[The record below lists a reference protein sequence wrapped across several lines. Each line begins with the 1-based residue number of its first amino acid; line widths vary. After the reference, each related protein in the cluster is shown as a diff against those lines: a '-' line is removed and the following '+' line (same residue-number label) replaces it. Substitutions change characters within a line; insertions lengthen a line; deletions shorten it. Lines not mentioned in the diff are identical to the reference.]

1 MNKDTNAG
9 HILIVDDNSTNI
21 DILVHTLR
29 DKYQIGI
36 AKNGKK
42 ALEYAFNYNP
52 GLILLDI
59 MMPDMDGYE
68 VCKRLKEDE
77 RTRDIAVIFISAMN
91 DVSDKTKGFELGA
104 VDFITK
110 PFNSAEV
117 NARVKT
123 HLSIISMQEEL
134 SNRNI
139 ILEKKVAEKTKLI
152 NQILDSTIMVMARMA
167 ESTDPYTAGHQARV
181 SKLAFLIARHMG
193 LDSNK
198 SDAIRTAGLLHDI
211 GKIRIP
217 VSVLSRPGVLLDEEF
232 DLIRVHPVVSYELL
246 SKIPFPGNVAR
257 IAYEHHERLDGSGY
271 PLGISGD
278 EILPESKIVSV
289 ADVMEA
295 MSSHR
300 PYRPAKG
307 DKAALDELVK
317 HSGIWY
323 DPEVVKVCV
332 SIYENDK
339 FTFSG

>member
-1 MNKDTNAG
+1 M
-9 HILIVDDNSTNI
+9 
-21 DILVHTLR
+21 
-29 DKYQIGI
+29 
-36 AKNGKK
+36 
-42 ALEYAFNYNP
+42 
-52 GLILLDI
+52 
-59 MMPDMDGYE
+59 
-68 VCKRLKEDE
+68 
-77 RTRDIAVIFISAMN
+77 
-91 DVSDKTKGFELGA
+91 
-104 VDFITK
+104 
-110 PFNSAEV
+110 
-117 NARVKT
+117 
-123 HLSIISMQEEL
+123 
-134 SNRNI
+134 
-139 ILEKKVAEKTKLI
+139 
-152 NQILDSTIMVMARMA
+152 
-167 ESTDPYTAGHQARV
+167 
-181 SKLAFLIARHMG
+181 
-193 LDSNK
+193 
-198 SDAIRTAGLLHDI
+198 
-211 GKIRIP
+211 
-217 VSVLSRPGVLLDEEF
+217 
-232 DLIRVHPVVSYELL
+232 